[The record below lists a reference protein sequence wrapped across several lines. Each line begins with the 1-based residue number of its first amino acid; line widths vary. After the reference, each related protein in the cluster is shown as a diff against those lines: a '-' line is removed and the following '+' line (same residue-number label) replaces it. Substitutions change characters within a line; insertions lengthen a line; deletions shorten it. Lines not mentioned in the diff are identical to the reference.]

1 MIRKTF
7 KPISQCFLNFKVKL
21 VLVKMDLI
29 TYETIRNA
37 HRAEKEEELQKLP
50 EGFFESVRNWFK
62 LKENMRDTT
71 SLLEVE
77 NAKKLLEDVLNR
89 RQKKI
94 VLAALST
101 VRGQLPPSGLTEEE
115 RKFFD
120 EIVNS
125 LKSFKNNMNEK
136 FKGFDNIVE
145 EKVNEAKKSVEE
157 MRPVEEK
164 IENMFVKP
172 NGKLLVK
179 VVSDLPRFVGS
190 DMQSYG
196 PLKAGDVIS
205 LPSEIGKLLITR
217 RVAENILE

>member
-1 MIRKTF
+1 
-7 KPISQCFLNFKVKL
+7 
-21 VLVKMDLI
+21 MDLI

-50 EGFFESVRNWFK
+50 DGFFESIRNWFK
-62 LKENMRDTT
+62 VKEKLKDTT

-77 NAKKLLEDVLNR
+77 NAKKLLEDVINR

-101 VRGQLPPSGLTEEE
+101 MRGQLPPAGLNDEE

-120 EIVNS
+120 DIVNT
-125 LKSFKNNMNEK
+125 LKAFKNDMNEK
-136 FKGFDNIVE
+136 FRSFDDIAQEKVE
-145 EKVNEAKKSVEE
+145 EAKRSIEE
-157 MRPVEEK
+157 MKPVEV
-164 IENMFVKP
+164 ENIAVKP

-179 VVSDLPRFVGS
+179 ILIDLPKFVGT

-196 PLKAGDVIS
+196 PLSTGDIITMPEEVA
-205 LPSEIGKLLITR
+205 KLLITR
-217 RVAENILE
+217 KAAENILD

>member
-1 MIRKTF
+1 
-7 KPISQCFLNFKVKL
+7 
-21 VLVKMDLI
+21 MDII

-50 EGFFESVRNWFK
+50 DGFFESIRNWFK
-62 LKENMRDTT
+62 VKEKLKDTT

-77 NAKKLLEDVLNR
+77 NAKKLLEDVINR

-101 VRGQLPPSGLTEEE
+101 MRGQLPPAGLNDEE

-120 EIVNS
+120 DIVNT
-125 LKSFKNNMNEK
+125 LKAFKNDMNEK
-136 FKGFDNIVE
+136 FRSFDDIAQEKVE
-145 EKVNEAKKSVEE
+145 EAKRSIEE
-157 MRPVEEK
+157 MKPVEV
-164 IENMFVKP
+164 ENIAVKP

-179 VVSDLPRFVGS
+179 ILIDLPKFVGT

-196 PLKAGDVIS
+196 PLRTGDIITMPDVVA
-205 LPSEIGKLLITR
+205 KLLISR
-217 RVAENILE
+217 KAAENILN